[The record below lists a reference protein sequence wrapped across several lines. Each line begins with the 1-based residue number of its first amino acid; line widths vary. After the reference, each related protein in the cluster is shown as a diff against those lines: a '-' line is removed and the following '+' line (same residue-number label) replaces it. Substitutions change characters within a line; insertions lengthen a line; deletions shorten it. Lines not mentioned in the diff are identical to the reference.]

1 MDVETPEPEQSRGR
15 NIDFA
20 TECAFATLVKRAITD
35 GVIPLA
41 VKPYG
46 LMYLPEQAPTQQF
59 KDGCRAVIECLEKAA
74 REA

>member
-1 MDVETPEPEQSRGR
+1 MDIETPEPEQSRGR

-20 TECAFATLVKRAITD
+20 TECAFSMLISRAISD
-35 GVIPLA
+35 GLLPPLSR
-41 VKPYG
+41 PLG
-46 LMYLPEQAPTQQF
+46 LMYLPAEAPTQQF